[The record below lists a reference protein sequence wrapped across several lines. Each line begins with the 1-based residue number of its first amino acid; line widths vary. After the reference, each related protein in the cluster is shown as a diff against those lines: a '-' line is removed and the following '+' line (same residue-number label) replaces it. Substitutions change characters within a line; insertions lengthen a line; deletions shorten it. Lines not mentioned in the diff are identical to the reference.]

1 MKITKIKRTT
11 IIVVAI
17 AIVVALIASIT
28 IFVILKSNS
37 PANRATALLKNEL
50 GSFQNDMKIDKIF
63 YNNSKKKCVIEF
75 HVASAADIAVV
86 DQDKETIGLQS
97 MFDELSN
104 SARTATSNSE
114 KQRIAK
120 ATLNYPY
127 DSALVFSLTQSLDGW
142 EVITN

>member
-1 MKITKIKRTT
+1 
-11 IIVVAI
+11 
-17 AIVVALIASIT
+17 
-28 IFVILKSNS
+28 
-37 PANRATALLKNEL
+37 
-50 GSFQNDMKIDKIF
+50 MKIDKIF

-86 DQDKETIGLQS
+86 DLDKETIGLQS

-104 SARTATSNSE
+104 SARTATSDSE

-127 DSALVFSLTQSLDGW
+127 DSALVFNLTQSLDGW